1 MAQQDRGK
9 SGQKAGGQKQQA
21 QSGQGSK
28 GRQDGGSRTGTRQGS
43 QSEGNGNGNVRNRGA
58 SGADDM
64 DEGEDIDEGSR
75 PVPSPEGRGSSRT
88 NR

>member
-1 MAQQDRGK
+1 MGQQDRGK
-9 SGQKAGGQKQQA
+9 SGQKAGGQKQQG
-21 QSGQGSK
+21 QSGQSSND
-28 GRQDGGSRTGTRQGS
+28 RQDGGRTGMRQGS
-43 QSEGNGNGNVRNRGA
+43 EKEGNERNRGA

-75 PVPSPEGRGSSRT
+75 PVPSPEGRGSTRT